1 MDRVSCSHT
10 SYNTRRPH
18 QRYGCRQTVIGG
30 APTALTGYG
39 TSVSI
44 FSFCPSVVAHVSL
57 FCFCLE
63 AVNKSWKTLENEEGY
78 RRCQEII
85 EEAKSRTDT
94 LVSSIRVDSSNIKY
108 CSILECLLLFCAQT
122 MFDRWRPSLC

>member
-1 MDRVSCSHT
+1 MLAYV
-10 SYNTRRPH
+10 P
-18 QRYGCRQTVIGG
+18 V
-30 APTALTGYG
+30 
-39 TSVSI
+39 
-44 FSFCPSVVAHVSL
+44 

-94 LVSSIRVDSSNIKY
+94 LVSSIRADLSNTKY
-108 CSILECLLLFCAQT
+108 CCILGCLLLFGSLLNQMVYILTKYQT
-122 MFDRWRPSLC
+122 TSRGGIFRKGFKEGFDNSKCLTKVFKYKSNYRCTFIFSTSNS

>member
-1 MDRVSCSHT
+1 M
-10 SYNTRRPH
+10 
-18 QRYGCRQTVIGG
+18 
-30 APTALTGYG
+30 
-39 TSVSI
+39 
-44 FSFCPSVVAHVSL
+44 

-94 LVSSIRVDSSNIKY
+94 LVSSIRAVSSNTKY
-108 CSILECLLLFCAQT
+108 CCILECLPTFRQSPEPNGVHTKYQT
-122 MFDRWRPSLC
+122 TSHGGVFRKGFKEGFDDSKCLTKVFKYKSNYRCTFIFST